1 MIREDA
7 HAGTPDAINALAR
20 RLYGTMDR
28 IDPAPGSAWDEIDE
42 ENREFYRECIRDLL
56 KEETLIQLA
65 LEVPVTTE

>member
-7 HAGTPDAINALAR
+7 PPDAIDALAR
-20 RLYGTMDR
+20 RLHRTMDR
-28 IDPAPGSAWDEIDE
+28 IDPAPESAWDGIDE

-65 LEVPVTTE
+65 LEVPATTK